1 MGGQEVLKDFGKPKE
16 FKEKIQILNGRY
28 GVYLKCGKTNVSIA
42 KDTDIEKFTIDEAV
56 SLLEEKLKDKKGAI
70 LKKQRLVIKKLQGK
84 RKVRKNMI
92 LKKKELFLLIFLI
105 FLQSCSGGRI
115 GNFLE
120 SSFNDLE
127 KTSKNEDLQNNL
139 LYKNDIN
146 LKKENKKFDD
156 KKIKKVEKP
165 KNVLENKNDINL
177 EKENKKFDDKKNKKI
192 KNLSK
197 KRKNELQSYKIIFI
211 LKDVDPKDPT
221 EELSSILSNS
231 EVNFEIEKIERI
243 LDSKNKSMNKN

>member
-1 MGGQEVLKDFGKPKE
+1 
-16 FKEKIQILNGRY
+16 
-28 GVYLKCGKTNVSIA
+28 
-42 KDTDIEKFTIDEAV
+42 
-56 SLLEEKLKDKKGAI
+56 
-70 LKKQRLVIKKLQGK
+70 
-84 RKVRKNMI
+84 MI
-92 LKKKELFLLIFLI
+92 LKKKEFFLLIFLI

-139 LYKNDIN
+139 L
-146 LKKENKKFDD
+146 
-156 KKIKKVEKP
+156 
-165 KNVLENKNDINL
+165 NKNDVNL

-192 KNLSK
+192 KRVEKPKNVPENKKILVKENKEINDKKNKKIKNLPK
-197 KRKNELQSYKIIFI
+197 KRKIELQSYKIIFI

-221 EELSSILSNS
+221 EELSSILSNY

>member
-1 MGGQEVLKDFGKPKE
+1 MI
-16 FKEKIQILNGRY
+16 FK
-28 GVYLKCGKTNVSIA
+28 
-42 KDTDIEKFTIDEAV
+42 
-56 SLLEEKLKDKKGAI
+56 
-70 LKKQRLVIKKLQGK
+70 KKQF
-84 RKVRKNMI
+84 
-92 LKKKELFLLIFLI
+92 FLLIFLI

-120 SSFNDLE
+120 SSFNNLE
-127 KTSKNEDLQNNL
+127 KISKEEDLQNNL
-139 LYKNDIN
+139 
-146 LKKENKKFDD
+146 ENKKILVKENEELNDKEN

-165 KNVLENKNDINL
+165 KNVQENKKILVKENKELNDKENKKIKKVEKPENFIESKNDINS
-177 EKENKKFDDKKNKKI
+177 EKIPRQKNNKI
-192 KNLSK
+192 KKSTK
-197 KRKNELQSYKIIFI
+197 KRNIDLQSYKIIFI

>member
-1 MGGQEVLKDFGKPKE
+1 
-16 FKEKIQILNGRY
+16 
-28 GVYLKCGKTNVSIA
+28 
-42 KDTDIEKFTIDEAV
+42 
-56 SLLEEKLKDKKGAI
+56 
-70 LKKQRLVIKKLQGK
+70 
-84 RKVRKNMI
+84 MI
-92 LKKKELFLLIFLI
+92 FKKKEFFLFIFLI

-127 KTSKNEDLQNNL
+127 KTSQNEDLQNNL
-139 LYKNDIN
+139 VNKKIVEKE
-146 LKKENKKFDD
+146 KKEIDYKKNKQ
-156 KKIKKVEKP
+156 IKKLEKL
-165 KNVLENKNDINL
+165 KNVPENRNDINL

-197 KRKNELQSYKIIFI
+197 KRKIELQSYKIIFI

-243 LDSKNKSMNKN
+243 LDSKNKSMKKN

>member
-1 MGGQEVLKDFGKPKE
+1 
-16 FKEKIQILNGRY
+16 
-28 GVYLKCGKTNVSIA
+28 
-42 KDTDIEKFTIDEAV
+42 
-56 SLLEEKLKDKKGAI
+56 
-70 LKKQRLVIKKLQGK
+70 
-84 RKVRKNMI
+84 MI
-92 LKKKELFLLIFLI
+92 LKKKEFFLLIFLI

-120 SSFNDLE
+120 SSFHDLE

-139 LYKNDIN
+139 LNKNDIN
-146 LKKENKKFDD
+146 LEKEKKKFDD
-156 KKIKKVEKP
+156 KKNKKNEKIKKVEKP
-165 KNVLENKNDINL
+165 KNVPENKNDINS
-177 EKENKKFDDKKNKKI
+177 EKENKNFDDKKNKKI

-197 KRKNELQSYKIIFI
+197 KRKIELQSYKIIFI

>member
-1 MGGQEVLKDFGKPKE
+1 
-16 FKEKIQILNGRY
+16 
-28 GVYLKCGKTNVSIA
+28 
-42 KDTDIEKFTIDEAV
+42 
-56 SLLEEKLKDKKGAI
+56 
-70 LKKQRLVIKKLQGK
+70 
-84 RKVRKNMI
+84 MI
-92 LKKKELFLLIFLI
+92 FKKKEFFLLIFLI
-105 FLQSCSGGRI
+105 FLQSCYGGKI

-127 KTSKNEDLQNNL
+127 KISKNEDLQNNL
-139 LYKNDIN
+139 LNKNDIN
-146 LKKENKKFDD
+146 LEKENKNFDD
-156 KKIKKVEKP
+156 KKNKKIKKVEKP
-165 KNVLENKNDINL
+165 KNVPENKNDINS
-177 EKENKKFDDKKNKKI
+177 EKENKNFDDKKNKKI

-197 KRKNELQSYKIIFI
+197 KRKIELQSYKIIFI

>member
-1 MGGQEVLKDFGKPKE
+1 
-16 FKEKIQILNGRY
+16 
-28 GVYLKCGKTNVSIA
+28 
-42 KDTDIEKFTIDEAV
+42 
-56 SLLEEKLKDKKGAI
+56 
-70 LKKQRLVIKKLQGK
+70 
-84 RKVRKNMI
+84 MI
-92 LKKKELFLLIFLI
+92 LKKKEFFLLIFLI

-127 KTSKNEDLQNNL
+127 KTSQNEDLQNNL
-139 LYKNDIN
+139 VNKKIVEKE
-146 LKKENKKFDD
+146 KKEIDYKKNKQ
-156 KKIKKVEKP
+156 IKKLEKP
-165 KNVLENKNDINL
+165 KNVPENKKDINL
-177 EKENKKFDDKKNKKI
+177 EKIPKQKNKKI

-197 KRKNELQSYKIIFI
+197 KRKVELQSYKIIFI

>member
-1 MGGQEVLKDFGKPKE
+1 
-16 FKEKIQILNGRY
+16 
-28 GVYLKCGKTNVSIA
+28 
-42 KDTDIEKFTIDEAV
+42 
-56 SLLEEKLKDKKGAI
+56 
-70 LKKQRLVIKKLQGK
+70 
-84 RKVRKNMI
+84 MI
-92 LKKKELFLLIFLI
+92 FKKKEFFLLIFLI

-139 LYKNDIN
+139 LNKKDINLEKENKKFDDEKNKKIKKVVQPKNVPENKKDINLEKENKKFDDKKNKKIKKVEQPKNVPENKNDIN
-146 LKKENKKFDD
+146 LEKENKKFDD

-197 KRKNELQSYKIIFI
+197 KRKIELQSYKIIFI

>member
-1 MGGQEVLKDFGKPKE
+1 
-16 FKEKIQILNGRY
+16 
-28 GVYLKCGKTNVSIA
+28 
-42 KDTDIEKFTIDEAV
+42 
-56 SLLEEKLKDKKGAI
+56 
-70 LKKQRLVIKKLQGK
+70 
-84 RKVRKNMI
+84 MI
-92 LKKKELFLLIFLI
+92 LKKKEFFLLIFLI

-127 KTSKNEDLQNNL
+127 KISEDEDLQNNL
-139 LYKNDIN
+139 VNKKIVVKE
-146 LKKENKKFDD
+146 KKEIDE
-156 KKIKKVEKP
+156 KKIKKIKEVENP
-165 KNVLENKNDINL
+165 KSFLENKQ
-177 EKENKKFDDKKNKKI
+177 DKKPEKIQKQKNNKI

-197 KRKNELQSYKIIFI
+197 KRKIELQSYKIIFI

-243 LDSKNKSMNKN
+243 LVSKKKSMNKIN

>member
-1 MGGQEVLKDFGKPKE
+1 
-16 FKEKIQILNGRY
+16 
-28 GVYLKCGKTNVSIA
+28 
-42 KDTDIEKFTIDEAV
+42 
-56 SLLEEKLKDKKGAI
+56 
-70 LKKQRLVIKKLQGK
+70 
-84 RKVRKNMI
+84 MI
-92 LKKKELFLLIFLI
+92 LKKKEFFLLIFLI

-139 LYKNDIN
+139 LNKNDIN
-146 LKKENKKFDD
+146 LEKENKNIDD

-165 KNVLENKNDINL
+165 KNVPENKNDINL

-197 KRKNELQSYKIIFI
+197 KRKIELQSYKIIFI

>member
-1 MGGQEVLKDFGKPKE
+1 MD
-16 FKEKIQILNGRY
+16 

-70 LKKQRLVIKKLQGK
+70 LKKTKISKKKPQGK

-92 LKKKELFLLIFLI
+92 FKKKEFFLLIFLI

-139 LYKNDIN
+139 V
-146 LKKENKKFDD
+146 NKK
-156 KKIKKVEKP
+156 IV
-165 KNVLENKNDINL
+165 
-177 EKENKKFDDKKNKKI
+177 EKENEEINDKKNKKI
-192 KNLSK
+192 KIVEKPEKYIENTKDINSD
-197 KRKNELQSYKIIFI
+197 KI
-211 LKDVDPKDPT
+211 LNQK
-221 EELSSILSNS
+221 
-231 EVNFEIEKIERI
+231 
-243 LDSKNKSMNKN
+243 

>member
-1 MGGQEVLKDFGKPKE
+1 
-16 FKEKIQILNGRY
+16 
-28 GVYLKCGKTNVSIA
+28 
-42 KDTDIEKFTIDEAV
+42 
-56 SLLEEKLKDKKGAI
+56 
-70 LKKQRLVIKKLQGK
+70 
-84 RKVRKNMI
+84 MI
-92 LKKKELFLLIFLI
+92 FKKKEFFLLIFLI

-127 KTSKNEDLQNNL
+127 KTNKNEDLQNNL
-139 LYKNDIN
+139 VNKKILE
-146 LKKENKKFDD
+146 KENKEIDD
-156 KKIKKVEKP
+156 KKNKKINKVENSKSVLENKMDTNLEKENKEIDNKKNKKIKKVDKL
-165 KNVLENKNDINL
+165 KNVLENKKVINL
-177 EKENKKFDDKKNKKI
+177 EKIPKQKNNKI

-197 KRKNELQSYKIIFI
+197 KRKIELQSYKIIFI

>member
-1 MGGQEVLKDFGKPKE
+1 
-16 FKEKIQILNGRY
+16 
-28 GVYLKCGKTNVSIA
+28 
-42 KDTDIEKFTIDEAV
+42 
-56 SLLEEKLKDKKGAI
+56 
-70 LKKQRLVIKKLQGK
+70 
-84 RKVRKNMI
+84 MI
-92 LKKKELFLLIFLI
+92 LKKKEFFLLIFLI

-127 KTSKNEDLQNNL
+127 KISKDEDLQNNL
-139 LYKNDIN
+139 
-146 LKKENKKFDD
+146 ENKK
-156 KKIKKVEKP
+156 I
-165 KNVLENKNDINL
+165 LL
-177 EKENKKFDDKKNKKI
+177 KENEEINDKKNKKI
-192 KNLSK
+192 SKDEDLQNNLENKKILLKENEEINDKKNKKINKVENSENFFENKKDINSEKIPKQKNNKIKKSPK
-197 KRKNELQSYKIIFI
+197 KRNIDLQSYKIIFI

>member
-1 MGGQEVLKDFGKPKE
+1 MSF
-16 FKEKIQILNGRY
+16 
-28 GVYLKCGKTNVSIA
+28 
-42 KDTDIEKFTIDEAV
+42 
-56 SLLEEKLKDKKGAI
+56 
-70 LKKQRLVIKKLQGK
+70 
-84 RKVRKNMI
+84 
-92 LKKKELFLLIFLI
+92 KKKEFFLLISLI

-127 KTSKNEDLQNNL
+127 KISKDENFQKNL
-139 LYKNDIN
+139 VNKKKLLKENQEINDKKN
-146 LKKENKKFDD
+146 KKIKEEEKPENFIENKK
-156 KKIKKVEKP
+156 
-165 KNVLENKNDINL
+165 DINL
-177 EKENKKFDDKKNKKI
+177 EKIPKQKNKKI

-197 KRKNELQSYKIIFI
+197 KRKIELQSYKIIFI

-243 LDSKNKSMNKN
+243 LDSKNKDMNKK

>member
-1 MGGQEVLKDFGKPKE
+1 
-16 FKEKIQILNGRY
+16 
-28 GVYLKCGKTNVSIA
+28 
-42 KDTDIEKFTIDEAV
+42 
-56 SLLEEKLKDKKGAI
+56 
-70 LKKQRLVIKKLQGK
+70 
-84 RKVRKNMI
+84 MI
-92 LKKKELFLLIFLI
+92 LKKKEFFLLIFLI

-139 LYKNDIN
+139 LNKKDIN
-146 LKKENKKFDD
+146 L
-156 KKIKKVEKP
+156 V
-165 KNVLENKNDINL
+165 
-177 EKENKKFDDKKNKKI
+177 KENKKFDDKKNKKI
-192 KNLSK
+192 NNLSK
-197 KRKNELQSYKIIFI
+197 KRKIELQSYKIIFI

-221 EELSSILSNS
+221 KELSSILSNS